1 MLESLRF
8 HATPADKRGEAEQ
21 VYSGKQVTSKARV
34 TAKPEPQYTEQARNQ
49 QTTGTVV
56 LRCVFA
62 ADRTVKYLLVVV
74 GLPDGLTERAL
85 EAARRIKFEPAI
97 KDGRPVSMYIQLE
110 YNFNL
115 Y

>member
-1 MLESLRF
+1 M
-8 HATPADKRGEAEQ
+8 
-21 VYSGKQVTSKARV
+21 TSKARV
-34 TAKPEPQYTEQARNQ
+34 TAKPEPRYTEQARNQ